1 MHQLERTTDI
11 VRLPLLQ
18 SRGTSSANS
27 FSLSKSS
34 PHTTLNRSSVCAC
47 GGGCPRCAR
56 DSERA
61 VIQPHLQVSEP
72 GDPHEHEADLAAERV
87 MRMPNPVSRGGPFTA
102 NWLARKKTSPPASNS
117 ASGGSTNAP
126 RDVSEALSSPAH
138 GLDSAT
144 RGLMEQ
150 RFGQDFSDVRIHT
163 DEVAARSAD
172 ALAAEAY
179 TVGSHVVFGAGRYDP
194 ASSDGQFLLAHELA
208 HVVQQGSDVRRMTQG
223 HRTPPSEK
231 LREVPKNE
239 LGRVQAAIAKV
250 RKVAKDPDAFK
261 ACHKSFAEGC
271 PGGNASSLEQAF
283 DKTVLWRIKSGER
296 SGAGASTICQ
306 TENVGYS
313 DLGYGGGVD
322 SLAFDLLHE
331 LGHIC
336 GIDCPEQP
344 HHLADKLA
352 LYCMGPQESNI
363 DNQIAV
369 GLGLSTED
377 KALVFSYGW
386 LLKESRSG
394 RVGLRLNTDINLL
407 GGLQAIKEAAGE
419 LAPAGEIAGLGLDL
433 RLRPFSG
440 ERFGGLS
447 FHAGLGSQVGRFV
460 VRPPTADDPAD
471 IRFDAA
477 AVVTL
482 GGRIEYWVKDKDTVD
497 DEGEPGRVKPRAFDF
512 SYRAI
517 QPVTTGARRAHEF
530 VLSYIFHM

>member
-1 MHQLERTTDI
+1 LH
-11 VRLPLLQ
+11 
-18 SRGTSSANS
+18 
-27 FSLSKSS
+27 
-34 PHTTLNRSSVCAC
+34 RSSVCAC
-47 GGGCPRCAR
+47 GGGCPRCAG

-61 VIQPHLQVSEP
+61 VVQPHLQVSEP
-72 GDPHEHEADLAAERV
+72 GDEHEHEAELAAEHV
-87 MRMPNPVSRGGPFTA
+87 MRMPNPGTRGSRFTS
-102 NWLARKKTSPPASNS
+102 NWLTRKKTNQPTIDS
-117 ASGGSTNAP
+117 ASGDSTNAP
-126 RDVSEALSSPAH
+126 PAVSEALSSPTH

-150 RFGQDFSDVRIHT
+150 RFGHDFSDVRIHT

-208 HVVQQGSDVRRMTQG
+208 HVVQQGSDVRRMTLG
-223 HRTPPSEK
+223 HGTPPSEK
-231 LREVPKNE
+231 LREVPENE
-239 LGRVQAAIAKV
+239 LGRVQAAIARV

-261 ACHKSFAEGC
+261 ACHNSFAEGC

-283 DKTVLWRIKSGER
+283 DKTVLWRIKPGER

-336 GIDCPEQP
+336 GIDCPDQP

-369 GLGLSTED
+369 GFGLSTED

-419 LAPAGEIAGLGLDL
+419 KAPAGEIAGATLDL

-447 FHAGLGSQVGRFV
+447 FHAGLGAQVGRFV

-482 GGRIEYWVKDKDTVD
+482 GGRIEWWVKDLDRVD
-497 DEGEPGRVKPRAFDF
+497 AEGEPGRVKPRALDF

-530 VLSYIFHM
+530 LLSYIFHL